1 MIEWQFGNFVKQ
13 SKTIIYKKL
22 KSSQPY
28 NNLLRKLMGK
38 NTNLI
43 QCIWLTGKR
52 VRKSKIVRKAF
63 KNKHIFVHRWSQK
76 LSKNAKF

>member
-43 QCIWLTGKR
+43 QCI
-52 VRKSKIVRKAF
+52 
-63 KNKHIFVHRWSQK
+63 
-76 LSKNAKF
+76 